1 MQSGIVGAFVIVA
14 PTWTQ
19 PDASTPSTSDATR
32 RVTNTQAWRASDR
45 GAKARPARRRRFSL
59 RSIQPVP
66 RLGMLGRRAATLRDS
81 PERPG
86 NRLRGPR
93 RKFHPASR
101 VSASHQISRHRP
113 TAARIEAA
121 RNTSRNN
128 TEAGRSSSNTEMDSR
143 DTRMALRRRTRRRSV
158 CSNGDG
164 IRPLRHSNVHH
175 SHGHRP
181 GDGIRLLRRFLGPRR
196 RDHPPK
202 PPLALQ
208 Q

>member
-19 PDASTPSTSDATR
+19 PDASTPSTSEATR

-59 RSIQPVP
+59 SSIQPVP
-66 RLGMLGRRAATLRDS
+66 RLGVLGTRAATLRDS
-81 PERPG
+81 PEHPG
-86 NRLRGPR
+86 NTLRGPR

-121 RNTSRNN
+121 RSPGRND
-128 TEAGRSSSNTEMDSR
+128 TEAGRSSNTGMDSKE
-143 DTRMALRRRTRRRSV
+143 TRMALRRSPRRGSV
-158 CSNGDG
+158 RGDG
-164 IRPLRHSNVHH
+164 VRPLR
-175 SHGHRP
+175 
-181 GDGIRLLRRFLGPRR
+181 RFRGPRR

-202 PPLALQ
+202 SALALQ